1 MEWNQIYGPD
11 SRPDMDQ
18 ITGYIQTPL
27 WKELCVYLEDVYG
40 VSPRIEYSRCSG
52 KPGWNVKY
60 KKSGKALCTL
70 YPEEG
75 FFTCMISI
83 GRKEAPE
90 AELLL
95 TACTSYVKDLYAA
108 ANPFNGSR
116 WLMIEVKDVQTLS
129 DVQTLIGTRCKTAKK
144 G

>member
-11 SRPDMDQ
+11 SQPDMCQ
-18 ITGYIQTPL
+18 ITDYIQTPL
-27 WKELCVYLEDVYG
+27 WKELCGYLEDSYG
-40 VSPRIEYSRCSG
+40 VSPKIEYSRCSG

-75 FFTCMISI
+75 FFTCMVSI

-95 TACTSYVKDLYAA
+95 TACTSYVKDLYAG

-116 WLMIEVKDVQTLS
+116 WLMIEVKDLQTLS
-129 DVQTLIGTRCKTAKK
+129 DVKALIGTRCKTVKK